1 MNHLRLSNDPRCGL
15 LRDGLMYQYPPAL
28 VTPPVGSSHLPCPAT
43 PDIQMLDVSNEE
55 LPLDG
60 DIYMSTSENNDDDD
74 GTDSTTEDEG
84 DDEDGIID
92 QSLETVFGHP
102 PRPATVTDDLD
113 TDSEASDVEEEA
125 QQGFVSLQPN
135 PADHGHSRPSSTQ
148 PGGQFYFVIIQF

>member
-15 LRDGLMYQYPPAL
+15 LRDGLMYQYPPTL
-28 VTPPVGSSHLPCPAT
+28 VTPPVGSSHASRPAT

-55 LPLDG
+55 LPPDG
-60 DIYMSTSENNDDDD
+60 DIYMSTSENDDDD
-74 GTDSTTEDEG
+74 STDSTTEGEG

-113 TDSEASDVEEEA
+113 IDSEASNVEEEA

-135 PADHGHSRPSSTQ
+135 PANHGHSGPSSTQ
-148 PGGQFYFVIIQF
+148 PGRQFDSVIN